1 MLLVWYHIWIC
12 LRWQVSTAKI
22 CHRPRSALSRAVS
35 FLDGLWL
42 QPRWTDWCIAL
53 ISETASVVKTDY
65 GHCFVQLIFLMWYMM
80 SVLSQAES
88 SVLEN
93 VSSGMDKLI
102 NTSIMKRTALFIF
115 SSRIS
120 NAVWRIEVPTHSWGF
135 LCFLLSLPD
144 FIGAPHPLIMY
155 LALSLSWE
163 RTWIVR
169 GMCCEI
175 FAPLL

>member
-1 MLLVWYHIWIC
+1 M
-12 LRWQVSTAKI
+12 
-22 CHRPRSALSRAVS
+22 
-35 FLDGLWL
+35 
-42 QPRWTDWCIAL
+42 
-53 ISETASVVKTDY
+53 VKTDY

-120 NAVWRIEVPTHSWGF
+120 NAV
-135 LCFLLSLPD
+135 
-144 FIGAPHPLIMY
+144 
-155 LALSLSWE
+155 
-163 RTWIVR
+163 
-169 GMCCEI
+169 
-175 FAPLL
+175 